1 MPYCKVTGIVTRYV
15 DYREND
21 RILSVLTLERGRID
35 ANARGCRR
43 PKSPLLPASQPFV
56 YGEFE
61 LYVSKDRATV
71 SQANIQETF
80 FPLREDAERFAAA
93 SSAMQLV
100 HEASQEEE
108 KNTDLF
114 YLLYYTLTF
123 LSYGEAAPRDLFLCF
138 LSKYLDVIGYRPVLT
153 SCVQCG
159 KDLRSENEVF
169 YSIPSCGAVCSS
181 CSAGAWNVSKTSL
194 EAIRRMILL
203 DFRDMDRVRI
213 SDRFRGELFR
223 ILSGQTEHFFD
234 YGTKALAYYTDFLK
248 QIRLVEEKS
257 QKTGDNLL

>member
-1 MPYCKVTGIVTRYV
+1 MPYSKVTGIVTRYV
-15 DYREND
+15 DYKEND
-21 RILSVLTLERGRID
+21 RILSIFTLERGRID

-43 PKSPLLPASQPFV
+43 PKSPLLPAAQPFV

-61 LYVSKDRATV
+61 LFVSKDRAAV
-71 SQANIQETF
+71 NQVNIQEPF

-108 KNTDLF
+108 KNEDLF

-123 LSYGEAAPRDLFLCF
+123 LAYGEAAPQDLFLCF

-153 SCVQCG
+153 TCVQCG
-159 KDLRSENEVF
+159 KDLRLEKEVF
-169 YSIPSCGAVCSS
+169 YSISSCGAVCSA
-181 CSAGAWNVSKTSL
+181 CSTGAWAVSKTSL
-194 EAIRRMILL
+194 EAIRRMIYL
-203 DFRDMDRVRI
+203 DFRDMDRVKI
-213 SDRFRGELFR
+213 SDRFRSELFR
-223 ILSGQTEHFFD
+223 DLSGQVEHFFD

-248 QIRLVEEKS
+248 QIRLIEK
-257 QKTGDNLL
+257 KTQTNGKNLL

>member
-1 MPYCKVTGIVTRYV
+1 MPYSKVTGIVTRYV
-15 DYREND
+15 DYKEND
-21 RILSVLTLERGRID
+21 RILSLLTLERGRIE

-43 PKSPLLPASQPFV
+43 QKSPLLPAAQPFV

-71 SQANIQETF
+71 NQASIQESF

-93 SSAMQLV
+93 SSAMQLA

-114 YLLYYTLTF
+114 YLLYYMLTF
-123 LSYGEAAPRDLFLCF
+123 LSYGEAAPQDLFLCY

-153 SCVQCG
+153 SCIQCG
-159 KDLRSENEVF
+159 RDLRSEPEVF
-169 YSIPSCGAVCSS
+169 YSISACGAVCPS
-181 CSAGAWNVSKTSL
+181 CSTGAWAVSKTSL

-203 DFRDMDRVRI
+203 DFRDMDRVKI

-223 ILSGQTEHFFD
+223 ILSGQVEHFFD

-248 QIRLVEEKS
+248 QIRLIEN
-257 QKTGDNLL
+257 KTQTNGENLL